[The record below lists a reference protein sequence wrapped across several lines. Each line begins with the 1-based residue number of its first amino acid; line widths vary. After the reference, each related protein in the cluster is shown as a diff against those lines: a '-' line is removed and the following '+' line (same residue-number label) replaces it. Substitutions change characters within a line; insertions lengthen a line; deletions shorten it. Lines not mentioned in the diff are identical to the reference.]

1 MVGIRDKLSGKS
13 NTDTSNTEETS
24 NPENRMSSSVPK
36 TESLIIDDAV
46 PPNVNVAGPTT
57 IEYDL
62 EGKPRPEILST
73 KKTYGMGEPSVGSVG
88 QSSSNLSSPI
98 RSTSNAQTDLSTR
111 NYDNKD
117 LGTTGG
123 QDFSTGGFDTGHHT
137 ATDTTRV
144 TQPSHKHDATTTIDK
159 AKEMLDPNSR
169 QYNTNTTD
177 YGNQSKF
184 ATTQPGYSPGTEQSG
199 HLTSTAT
206 QPSQTTYPA
215 GNIETS
221 NKTTPT
227 TTAPTTGHR
236 RHSSSSSKKSNTE
249 DESIINKI
257 KTKLHIG
264 SSHKETTPSKYE
276 FHPKASHTSYTKNNP
291 DSNKYNRNLGVQSDA
306 SAVGAAA
313 AYNKQEAS
321 R

>member
-1 MVGIRDKLSGKS
+1 MVSIRTRLSGKS
-13 NTDTSNTEETS
+13 NNDTSNTEETS
-24 NPENRMSSSVPK
+24 NPENTTMSSSVPK
-36 TESLIIDDAV
+36 TESLILDEAV
-46 PPNVNVAGPTT
+46 PQNVNVPGPTT

-73 KKTYGMGEPSVGSVG
+73 RNTYGMGQSSVGSEG
-88 QSSSNLSSPI
+88 QGSSNLSSPI
-98 RSTSNAQTDLSTR
+98 TSTSNAQTDLSMQ
-111 NYDNKD
+111 NKG
-117 LGTTGG
+117 LGTTGNH
-123 QDFSTGGFDTGHHT
+123 DLSTGEFDTGHNT
-137 ATDTTRV
+137 AMDTSHV
-144 TQPSHKHDATTTIDK
+144 TQPSYKHDTTTAIDK
-159 AKEMLDPNSR
+159 AKEILDPNSR
-169 QYNTNTTD
+169 KYNTDTID
-177 YGNQSKF
+177 HGHQSKF
-184 ATTQPGYSPGTEQSG
+184 AMTQPEYSPDTEHSG

-221 NKTTPT
+221 KKTVPT

-236 RHSSSSSKKSNTE
+236 RRSSSSSKKSNTE

-264 SSHKETTPSKYE
+264 SSHKDKTPSKYE
-276 FHPKASHTSYTKNNP
+276 FHHEAPHTSSTKNNS
-291 DSNKYNRNLGVQSDA
+291 DSNKYDRNLGVLSDA
-306 SAVGAAA
+306 SAVGAAT